1 MLNARLAFGGRSA
14 DNVTSVGGAP
24 GDRESAA
31 ATTRNA
37 RSVVL
42 ISTFHRYS
50 RRFGGVS
57 ARFRVNGTLSSTFH
71 SNTARS
77 AAIVA
82 LADRAASSESSARF
96 QVLRWDR
103 RCPSPRRMPRARAA
117 TAPGSPRA
125 RHRFAVRESTR
136 RSRLSRGRARERKRG
151 FASRRRKY
159 YRWRDLGTNGHRLSR
174 HQRLE
179 SESWIMSGVP
189 RRDFRAPPDTT
200 HVAGG
205 RDSGHQHAP
214 ESSTC
219 PIDPYS
225 TCSRRTPPDAVSSV
239 TAASLL
245 SSPVWR
251 RRASRTQIRPPP
263 PRPER
268 QPRPDKP
275 AALWGRITPRRVRRP
290 RPTPWTRCTRKGSRP
305 FRRRRPRWATSSCSR
320 RSTRA

>member
-1 MLNARLAFGGRSA
+1 MLNARLAFAGRSA

-125 RHRFAVRESTR
+125 RHRFALRGSTR

-159 YRWRDLGTNGHRLSR
+159 YRWRSLEPTATDRAGTKGLNLNPGSCR
-174 HQRLE
+174 
-179 SESWIMSGVP
+179 GFP
-189 RRDFRAPPDTT
+189 
-200 HVAGG
+200 GG
-205 RDSGHQHAP
+205 ISALRP
-214 ESSTC
+214 
-219 PIDPYS
+219 
-225 TCSRRTPPDAVSSV
+225 
-239 TAASLL
+239 
-245 SSPVWR
+245 
-251 RRASRTQIRPPP
+251 TQLTS
-263 PRPER
+263 
-268 QPRPDKP
+268 P
-275 AALWGRITPRRVRRP
+275 AAEIRVINM
-290 RPTPWTRCTRKGSRP
+290 PWNHLHVR
-305 FRRRRPRWATSSCSR
+305 
-320 RSTRA
+320 